1 MTDFTAYG
9 AFGTLGVILYLG
21 AYGAL
26 QAGLIRGSSLTY
38 TLLNLC
44 AAASVLFSLM
54 ETWNLYSALIQ
65 GFWIAISIMGI
76 GRRLWL
82 RSRRSFD
89 DETMAFLA
97 RHLPTLPLF
106 EAHRLTR
113 HASWRDH
120 PSGTALARQGQ
131 SVDALI
137 YLAEGTATV
146 EVDGRPVAK
155 LHPGAL
161 IGEMTLIHGG
171 AATADVTAE
180 GPVRVLYLPRAQ
192 VLSEID
198 ATPDI
203 ALAVGH
209 ALQAEV
215 QRKLMVMNA
224 TGDSGLSPARRP
236 PPSA

>member
-89 DETMAFLA
+89 DETMAFL
-97 RHLPTLPLF
+97 RLHLPTLPLF
-106 EAHRLTR
+106 EAHRLMR
-113 HASWRDH
+113 HAFMAR
-120 PSGTALARQGQ
+120 PSFGHRAGAAGAERGCAHLSGRGQGF
-131 SVDALI
+131 
-137 YLAEGTATV
+137 GRG
-146 EVDGRPVAK
+146 GRPA
-155 LHPGAL
+155 G
-161 IGEMTLIHGG
+161 
-171 AATADVTAE
+171 
-180 GPVRVLYLPRAQ
+180 R
-192 VLSEID
+192 
-198 ATPDI
+198 
-203 ALAVGH
+203 H
-209 ALQAEV
+209 ACI
-215 QRKLMVMNA
+215 
-224 TGDSGLSPARRP
+224 PAR
-236 PPSA
+236 